1 MTKDELR
8 ARLGGRRLTGSRNQ
22 CPTCGELFNSFSG
35 FDLHRVGRI
44 GTPVRRCLS
53 PAELATL
60 EWTVSADG
68 FWRLPGPE
76 ESPGYPARNGQSQP
90 AGTGPESTIDPS
102 EVSTHVPAEKAAG
115 IREANARN
123 AIEGAEA

>member
-1 MTKDELR
+1 MTKDDLR

-22 CPTCGELFNSFSG
+22 CPTCGEPFNSFSG

-44 GTPVRRCLS
+44 GTSARRCLA

-60 EWTVSADG
+60 GWTVSAEG

-76 ESPGYPARNGQSQP
+76 ESSYPARQSQP
-90 AGTGPESTIDPS
+90 QGGGLESTIDPS
-102 EVSTHVPAEKAAG
+102 EVSTHVPAEKTPE
-115 IREANARN
+115 ICDVEAQD
-123 AIEGAEA
+123 AIEGSEA